1 MVNVDA
7 MQFGLMPGK
16 GTMDVIFIARQLQE
30 RQIEIKKLYFAF
42 VCMQEESVWAP
53 RKAVKLAMRK
63 LGVNE
68 WLIRT
73 VMAMYVYCDQN

>member
-42 VCMQEESVWAP
+42 VCM
-53 RKAVKLAMRK
+53 
-63 LGVNE
+63 
-68 WLIRT
+68 
-73 VMAMYVYCDQN
+73 